1 MRLYLVRH
9 GQSVGNER
17 QLFFGWTDYP
27 LTELGRAQADEVA
40 EKLRTVPFTRCVS
53 SDLSRAW
60 ETAQRC
66 VVGRGVP
73 IEPCPGVREQNM
85 GRIEGMSWEEVGTL
99 LGEDGRTQFV
109 TDWLST
115 APPEGESPDQM
126 RTRIGSAI
134 EAITASDEDTLLVA
148 HNGSLALVLLHLGLI
163 APAELHTAPWQFR
176 HGCYSAVELSGSHA
190 ELLAFNV

>member
-1 MRLYLVRH
+1 
-9 GQSVGNER
+9 
-17 QLFFGWTDYP
+17 
-27 LTELGRAQADEVA
+27 
-40 EKLRTVPFTRCVS
+40 
-53 SDLSRAW
+53 
-60 ETAQRC
+60 
-66 VVGRGVP
+66 
-73 IEPCPGVREQNM
+73 VREQNM

-176 HGCYSAVELSGSHA
+176 HGCYRAVELSGSHA